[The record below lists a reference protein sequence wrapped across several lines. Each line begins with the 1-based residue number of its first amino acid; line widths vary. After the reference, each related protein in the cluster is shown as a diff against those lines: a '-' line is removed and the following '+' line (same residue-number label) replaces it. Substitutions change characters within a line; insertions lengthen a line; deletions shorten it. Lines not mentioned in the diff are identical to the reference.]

1 MTTRGPLF
9 AALLAL
15 AGGCGANP
23 ELTRTVQEL
32 HVQVRELK
40 GSVEN
45 LHVQMEG
52 LDNRVT
58 LLTDR
63 LERVEISAGRAG
75 SASPALPVIRLDRE
89 PERGATPASDEGA
102 YAARDAEGSEADEP
116 RAVDGEPS
124 RASAWTGESGT
135 LGVWEPGAPPLG
147 RDEGLP
153 QMPRKDARGKKATPA
168 VAARPPKADPDVP
181 ADLATE
187 RRGPGDRA
195 PSPDLGRDD
204 PDRLAEPGDPVPRP
218 KVDGRDPMALYKE
231 GYRAVT
237 TGSRAEGRELLFSF
251 LLKFP
256 RHELADNALYWIGES
271 YYAEEAFSDAL
282 RYFQRIIDEYPDS
295 NKVPDAM
302 VKAAIT
308 LQRSGEPDQAKFLMK
323 QVVKVYPGTQSAEVA
338 RQKLA
343 EWTEGSQP

>member
-1 MTTRGPLF
+1 MTTRAPVLV
-9 AALLAL
+9 ALLGGL
-15 AGGCGANP
+15 AACGANP
-23 ELTRTVQEL
+23 ELSRSVQEL
-32 HVQVRELK
+32 NVQVRELK

-75 SASPALPVIRLDRE
+75 AATATPALPVIHLERE
-89 PERGATPASDEGA
+89 SDRGAPPPADEGA
-102 YAARDAEGSEADEP
+102 YATGDVGASEADEP
-116 RAVDGEPS
+116 APATDREASRPS
-124 RASAWTGESGT
+124 SWTGESGT
-135 LGVWEPGAPPLG
+135 LGVWEPSAPPLG

-153 QMPRKDARGKKATPA
+153 AMPRKEARAKKGSITATPA
-168 VAARPPKADPDVP
+168 TGRADGDVP
-181 ADLATE
+181 ADLVTE
-187 RRGPGDRA
+187 RRAPGERPATA
-195 PSPDLGRDD
+195 PEASPPPVD
-204 PDRLAEPGDPVPRP
+204 PGVAVPRP

-251 LLKFP
+251 LLKYP

-308 LQRSGEPDQAKFLMK
+308 LQRAGEPDQGRFLMK
-323 QVVKVYPGTQSAEVA
+323 QVIKVYPGTQSAEVA